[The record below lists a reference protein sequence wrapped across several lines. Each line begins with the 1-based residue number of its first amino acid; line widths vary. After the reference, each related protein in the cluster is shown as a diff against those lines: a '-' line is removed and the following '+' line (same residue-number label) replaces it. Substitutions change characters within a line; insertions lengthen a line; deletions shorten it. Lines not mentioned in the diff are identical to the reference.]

1 MKNSHCVCHRKNTIF
16 VYTDGEREELMYPR
30 TLAIDYGDRRIGLA
44 VSDLLGITAQP
55 VGYITVNGDRDA
67 IRQISGYLTQ
77 YDVKRVVL
85 GLPKNMNG
93 SEGERVEKTKAC
105 AEKMKLEFPHLHFD
119 FFDERLTTVVAQRAL
134 IDMNVRKK
142 EGKKDMLS
150 AAIILQG
157 YMDRQRNL
165 NKI

>member
-1 MKNSHCVCHRKNTIF
+1 
-16 VYTDGEREELMYPR
+16 MYPR

-44 VSDLLGITAQP
+44 ISDLLGITAQP

-67 IRQISGYLTQ
+67 IRQIEKYLTEYQ
-77 YDVKRVVL
+77 VQRVVL
-85 GLPKNMNG
+85 GLPRNMDG
-93 SEGERVEKTKAC
+93 SDGERVEKTKAFQQ
-105 AEKMKLEFPHLHFD
+105 KMKEEFPHLTFD

-134 IDMNVRKK
+134 IDMNVKKK

-157 YMDRQRNL
+157 YMDTHPL
-165 NKI
+165 

>member
-1 MKNSHCVCHRKNTIF
+1 
-16 VYTDGEREELMYPR
+16 MYPR

-55 VGYITVNGDRDA
+55 VGYLTVNGDRDA
-67 IRQISGYLTQ
+67 IRQIGAYLTQ
-77 YDVKRVVL
+77 YEVKRIVL
-85 GLPKNMNG
+85 GLPRNMNG
-93 SEGERVEKTKAC
+93 SEGERVEKTKAFQ
-105 AEKMKLEFPHLHFD
+105 KKLEEDVAHLSFD

-157 YMDRQRNL
+157 YMDTHP
-165 NKI
+165 

>member
-1 MKNSHCVCHRKNTIF
+1 
-16 VYTDGEREELMYPR
+16 MYPR

-67 IRQISGYLTQ
+67 IRQIEGYIAQ
-77 YDVKRVVL
+77 YEVKRVVL
-85 GLPKNMNG
+85 GLPRNMNG
-93 SEGERVEKTKAC
+93 TEGDRVEKTRLFAK
-105 AEKMKLEFPHLHFD
+105 KMKEEFPDLSFD

-157 YMDRQRNL
+157 YMDTHP
-165 NKI
+165 

>member
-1 MKNSHCVCHRKNTIF
+1 
-16 VYTDGEREELMYPR
+16 MYPR

-67 IRQISGYLTQ
+67 IRQISAYLTQ
-77 YDVKRVVL
+77 YEVKRVVL
-85 GLPKNMNG
+85 GLPRNMNG
-93 SEGERVEKTKAC
+93 SEGDRVEKTKAFS
-105 AEKMKLEFPHLHFD
+105 EKMKADFPHLTFD

-157 YMDRQRNL
+157 YMDTHP
-165 NKI
+165 

>member
-1 MKNSHCVCHRKNTIF
+1 
-16 VYTDGEREELMYPR
+16 MYPR

-67 IRQISGYLTQ
+67 IRQIAKYIGEYQ
-77 YDVKRVVL
+77 VQRVVL
-85 GLPKNMNG
+85 GLPRNMNG
-93 SEGERVEKTKAC
+93 SEGTRVEKTKEF
-105 AEKMKLEFPHLHFD
+105 AEKMKEEFPTLTFD

-134 IDMNVRKK
+134 IDMNVKKK

-157 YMDRQRNL
+157 YMDTHPL
-165 NKI
+165 